1 VCGIAAIVAPQSGRY
16 QGVLQQMMKALQH
29 RGPDGDGIHFFQSCG
44 LGHMRLSVVDVEG
57 GYQPMLSPVSS
68 TGITFNG
75 EIYDYRSI
83 RAALE
88 QYPFQTSSDTEVIL
102 ALYERYGTQCPR
114 YLNGMF
120 AFALWDDAKHELLCA
135 RDRFGE
141 KPLYYATGAHGELLV
156 ASEIKALLASG
167 LVRPV
172 LNKSA
177 LAHYLKHLCV
187 PASETI
193 YTNIHI
199 LPPAHAMRY
208 QNGQLTIERYWDMP
222 PPVSSVLSFQD
233 AALEFQRLFNKAVE
247 RCLVADVPVG
257 LFLSGGL
264 DSSSVAAMAS
274 QYSKG
279 IKTFFF
285 DFEKNSIERGYARD
299 VAQTYGT
306 DHIELSDARAPIA
319 DLLVEMQA
327 VFDEPFA
334 DSSNIPTWL
343 LARSA
348 SQYLKVVLAGDGADE
363 LLGGYTYW
371 YRPLWYMEQA
381 SRHAH
386 VYAPLLRLAMR
397 YTGGWS
403 PSAQASL
410 SCRFTGIEYRQRY
423 HSVVEAHHAQRT
435 YFSDEQ
441 LSVFGLH
448 ADDLAPTKGQAQG
461 LDAVLREDVEDYL
474 PSDILTKVDRSSMAH
489 GLEVRSPFL
498 DVDLASFCVS
508 LPVKFKMNGQTD
520 KLLLRQALSHAW
532 PESVRRRGKQGFG
545 APITEWLKRDDMTK
559 LKEEYLDNPR
569 QKVFAALPFEGTRE
583 FADRGDYLTWILLVL
598 AVWMDRHDFT
608 ITP

>member
-1 VCGIAAIVAPQSGRY
+1 
-16 QGVLQQMMKALQH
+16 MMKALKH
-29 RGPDGDGIHFFQSCG
+29 RGPDGDGMRLFHSCA
-44 LGHMRLSVVDVEG
+44 LGHTRLSVVDIDG
-57 GYQPMLSPVSS
+57 GGQPMLSAASP

-83 RAALE
+83 RASLD
-88 QYPFQTSSDTEVIL
+88 QYPFRTASDTEVIL
-102 ALYERYGTQCPR
+102 ALYEQYGPQCPR
-114 YLNGMF
+114 YLTGMF
-120 AFALWDDAKHELLCA
+120 AFALWDDEKQELLCA

-141 KPLYYATGAHGELLV
+141 KPLYYATGMHGELLV
-156 ASEIKALLASG
+156 ASEIKAIVASG

-177 LAHYLKHLCV
+177 LAHYLKYLCV
-187 PASETI
+187 PTSETI
-193 YTNIHI
+193 YLNIHI

-208 QNGQLTIERYWDMP
+208 QNGQLTIERYWHMP
-222 PPVSSVLSFQD
+222 PPASSVLSLQD
-233 AALEFQRLFNKAVE
+233 AASEFQRLFNKAVE

-264 DSSSVAAMAS
+264 DSSSVVAMAS
-274 QYSKG
+274 QHSKG

-285 DFEKNSIERGYARD
+285 DFEKNSTERGYARD

-319 DLLVEMQA
+319 DLLVEMQG

-343 LARSA
+343 LSRSA

-381 SRHAH
+381 SAHAH
-386 VYAPLLRLAMR
+386 VYTPLLRLGAR
-397 YTGGWS
+397 YAGEWS
-403 PSAQASL
+403 PSVQASL
-410 SCRFTGIEYRQRY
+410 SCRLTGIEYRQRY
-423 HSVVEAHHAQRT
+423 RSVVEAHHAQRT
-435 YFSDEQ
+435 YFSDDQ
-441 LSVFGLH
+441 LEALGVSANNPVTTRSH
-448 ADDLAPTKGQAQG
+448 AQSLDD
-461 LDAVLREDVEDYL
+461 VLREDVEDYL

-508 LPVKFKMNGQTD
+508 QPVRFKMNGQTD

-532 PESVRRRGKQGFG
+532 PTSVQRRGKQGFG
-545 APITEWLKRDDMTK
+545 APIGEWLKRADVAR
-559 LKEEYLDNPR
+559 LKEEYLDNPK
-569 QKVFAALPFEGTRE
+569 QKVFTVLPFDQTRS
-583 FADRGDYLTWILLVL
+583 FVARGDYLTWILLVL
-598 AVWMDRHDFT
+598 AVWMDRHDFA
-608 ITP
+608 IAP